1 MANEINEKEELEAI
15 IQTIDMTP
23 EQQVAFDKYIG
34 EFLTEYKTNMQKK
47 IVEEVTDTL
56 TREYNEKA
64 KLFEERLRKSLE
76 EDVSV
81 EVSEKL
87 KTEFDE
93 KLKVELDK
101 QLKEAVDVLNDY
113 YLSRYELFCQETAG
127 EIESA
132 LKEHQEE
139 SPEVNAFRQIV
150 SNVSPFI
157 SEGQDSKKLI
167 DILEAQDKTIK
178 ALQVELE
185 KSTKEKV
192 IAECISVLP
201 EGMRD
206 NMKKFLEESCE
217 TAEEVVD
224 KFEHAVEFIKNS
236 DELMESDDM
245 DEDEEDHEDHEDE
258 DHDEDEDDMGGED
271 EEDDDHDEDAEDE
284 DEDFDHEDE
293 ESDEEEKE
301 EHEEGDEDEDEGSD
315 EDEEDSFEEDG
326 FEEEGEKKN

>member
-1 MANEINEKEELEAI
+1 MANVNEKQELEAI
-15 IQTIDMTP
+15 IQSIDMTP

-81 EVSEKL
+81 DVSERL
-87 KTEFDE
+87 QNEFDE
-93 KLKVELDK
+93 KLKTELDK

-113 YLSRYELFCQETAG
+113 YLSRYEMFCQETAG
-127 EIESA
+127 EIETA

-185 KSTKEKV
+185 KSTKEKM
-192 IAECISVLP
+192 IAECVSVLP

-206 NMKKFLEESCE
+206 NMKKFLEESCS

-236 DELMESDDM
+236 DELMESDDA
-245 DEDEEDHEDHEDE
+245 
-258 DHDEDEDDMGGED
+258 DEDDMGGE
-271 EEDDDHDEDAEDE
+271 EDEDVADE
-284 DEDFDHEDE
+284 DEDDMD
-293 ESDEEEKE
+293 
-301 EHEEGDEDEDEGSD
+301 DEDEDE
-315 EDEEDSFEEDG
+315 
-326 FEEEGEKKN
+326 K

>member
-127 EIESA
+127 EIESEITGNTSA
-132 LKEHQEE
+132 MAR
-139 SPEVNAFRQIV
+139 SWADRRTDDRDCFFRTRPDCQMARA
-150 SNVSPFI
+150 SLRS
-157 SEGQDSKKLI
+157 
-167 DILEAQDKTIK
+167 
-178 ALQVELE
+178 
-185 KSTKEKV
+185 
-192 IAECISVLP
+192 
-201 EGMRD
+201 
-206 NMKKFLEESCE
+206 
-217 TAEEVVD
+217 
-224 KFEHAVEFIKNS
+224 
-236 DELMESDDM
+236 
-245 DEDEEDHEDHEDE
+245 
-258 DHDEDEDDMGGED
+258 
-271 EEDDDHDEDAEDE
+271 
-284 DEDFDHEDE
+284 
-293 ESDEEEKE
+293 
-301 EHEEGDEDEDEGSD
+301 GD
-315 EDEEDSFEEDG
+315 
-326 FEEEGEKKN
+326 

>member
-1 MANEINEKEELEAI
+1 MANEMNEKKELEAI

-34 EFLTEYKTNMQKK
+34 EFLSEYKTNMQKK

-56 TREYNEKA
+56 TREYNDKA

-81 EVSEKL
+81 DVSEKL
-87 KTEFDE
+87 QGEFDE

-113 YLSRYELFCQETAG
+113 YLSRYEMFCQETAS
-127 EIESA
+127 EIEVA

-185 KSTKEKV
+185 KSTKEKM
-192 IAECISVLP
+192 IAECVSVLP

-206 NMKKFLEESCE
+206 NMKKFLEESCG

-236 DELMESDDM
+236 DELMEASDDM
-245 DEDEEDHEDHEDE
+245 D
-258 DHDEDEDDMGGED
+258 DEDESD
-271 EEDDDHDEDAEDE
+271 EDDDNDDNDDMDDE
-284 DEDFDHEDE
+284 DESDEDDDDMDDE
-293 ESDEEEKE
+293 DESDEDDDDMDDEDESDE
-301 EHEEGDEDEDEGSD
+301 DDEDDEDDEEGDEDSD
-315 EDEEDSFEEDG
+315 EDEDTFDD
-326 FEEEGEKKN
+326 EKKN

>member
-1 MANEINEKEELEAI
+1 MANEINEKKELEAI

-185 KSTKEKV
+185 KSTKEKM
-192 IAECISVLP
+192 IAECVSVLP

-206 NMKKFLEESCE
+206 NMKKFLEESCA

-236 DELMESDDM
+236 DELTEADDDM
-245 DEDEEDHEDHEDE
+245 DDVDDEQEEEDEDEDEDEEDDEDHEDE
-258 DHDEDEDDMGGED
+258 DED
-271 EEDDDHDEDAEDE
+271 EEDDEDHEDE
-284 DEDFDHEDE
+284 DEDQEDHE
-293 ESDEEEKE
+293 
-301 EHEEGDEDEDEGSD
+301 
-315 EDEEDSFEEDG
+315 EDEEDFGDEEDH
-326 FEEEGEKKN
+326 EEDEDDFDEKKN

>member
-1 MANEINEKEELEAI
+1 MANVNEKQELEAI
-15 IQTIDMTP
+15 IQSIDMTP

-81 EVSEKL
+81 DVSEKL
-87 KTEFDE
+87 QKEFDD
-93 KLKVELDK
+93 KLKTELDK

-113 YLSRYELFCQETAG
+113 YLSRYEMFCQETAG
-127 EIESA
+127 EIETA

-157 SEGQDSKKLI
+157 SEGHDSKKLI

-185 KSTKEKV
+185 KSTKEKM
-192 IAECISVLP
+192 IAECVSVLP

-206 NMKKFLEESCE
+206 NMKKFLEESCS

-236 DELMESDDM
+236 DELMESDDA
-245 DEDEEDHEDHEDE
+245 DEDDMGGEEEGDVA
-258 DHDEDEDDMGGED
+258 DEDEDDMGD
-271 EEDDDHDEDAEDE
+271 EEEG
-284 DEDFDHEDE
+284 DE
-293 ESDEEEKE
+293 ESDDDEDMDDEEGD
-301 EHEEGDEDEDEGSD
+301 EEGDEDEDEGFD
-315 EDEEDSFEEDG
+315 D
-326 FEEEGEKKN
+326 EEEGDDEEEDMEDDEDTFDDEKKN

>member
-185 KSTKEKV
+185 KSTKEKM
-192 IAECISVLP
+192 IAECVSVLP

-206 NMKKFLEESCE
+206 NMKKFLEESCA

-236 DELMESDDM
+236 DELTEADDDM
-245 DEDEEDHEDHEDE
+245 DDVDDEHEEGDRDEDEEDDEDHEDE
-258 DHDEDEDDMGGED
+258 DEDEDDFGD
-271 EEDDDHDEDAEDE
+271 EEDHEEDE
-284 DEDFDHEDE
+284 DDFD
-293 ESDEEEKE
+293 
-301 EHEEGDEDEDEGSD
+301 
-315 EDEEDSFEEDG
+315 
-326 FEEEGEKKN
+326 EKKN

>member
-1 MANEINEKEELEAI
+1 MANVNEKQELEAI
-15 IQTIDMTP
+15 IQSIDMTP

-81 EVSEKL
+81 DVSEKL
-87 KTEFDE
+87 QKEFDD
-93 KLKVELDK
+93 KLKTELDK

-113 YLSRYELFCQETAG
+113 YLSRYEMFCQETAG
-127 EIESA
+127 EIETA

-185 KSTKEKV
+185 KSTKEKM
-192 IAECISVLP
+192 IAECVSVLP

-206 NMKKFLEESCE
+206 NMKKFLEESCS

-236 DELMESDDM
+236 DELMESDDA
-245 DEDEEDHEDHEDE
+245 DEDDMGGEEEGDVA
-258 DHDEDEDDMGGED
+258 DEDEDDMGD
-271 EEDDDHDEDAEDE
+271 EEEGDEEESDDDEDMDDE
-284 DEDFDHEDE
+284 DED
-293 ESDEEEKE
+293 
-301 EHEEGDEDEDEGSD
+301 EEGDEDEDEGFD
-315 EDEEDSFEEDG
+315 D
-326 FEEEGEKKN
+326 EEEGDDEEEDMEDDEDTFDDEKKN